1 MSQPRRRESGDFWTG
16 VTCTSGLEGEMPP
29 KCAADT
35 EPHTRGW
42 GTRGLPF
49 IWKSPAPT
57 CQGLAAHLQGHNFAA
72 KAAVFFFFQ
81 ECAILFYFFNFLF
94 RIGE

>member
-1 MSQPRRRESGDFWTG
+1 MSQPRRRESGDFWAG

-57 CQGLAAHLQGHNFAA
+57 CQGFGSSSPGTQFCC
-72 KAAVFFFFQ
+72 KSSSFFFFQ